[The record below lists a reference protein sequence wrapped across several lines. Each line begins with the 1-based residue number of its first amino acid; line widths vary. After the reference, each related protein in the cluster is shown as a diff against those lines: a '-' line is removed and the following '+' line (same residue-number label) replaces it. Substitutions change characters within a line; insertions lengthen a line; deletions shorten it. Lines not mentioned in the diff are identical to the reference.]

1 MEHKWLE
8 DLVVLAETR
17 SFSRAALMRNITQPA
32 FSRRIQALEAWM
44 GVDLIVRSTYPPS
57 LTPAGESF
65 YAQAKDLMDRIGA
78 LRSSQTSDLED
89 AQEEVRIALP
99 HTLSLNFFP
108 DWLTSLIEILGPLHT
123 KLRVGNVLDVVLW
136 LVEGGSDLLI
146 CYHHPEQ
153 PIQLDPERYDMLTLG
168 IERVA
173 PYSSV
178 DDEGRPRHVLPGK
191 SHQPVPY
198 LGYSTS
204 AYLGRMTDIALN
216 QGRTRAHLH
225 RMCESDMAEGLRKL
239 VLAGHGLAFLPD
251 SVARDDVTAKR
262 LVRLP
267 GGWEVEMEIRAYR
280 ERPTLARPAR
290 RRVEQ
295 LWQLLESRYAGIG
308 KMHSVQKPRPFS
320 KRVKAARSGAAH
332 HSTKKEIS

>member
-1 MEHKWLE
+1 MDNKWLE

-44 GVDLIVRSTYPPS
+44 GVDLIVRTTYPPS
-57 LTPAGESF
+57 LTAAGENF
-65 YAQAKDLMDRIGA
+65 YAQAKDLMGRIGA
-78 LRSSQTSDLED
+78 LRSSETSNLVD
-89 AQEEVRIALP
+89 AQEAVRIALP

-108 DWLTSLIEILGPLHT
+108 DWLTSLIETLGPLPT
-123 KLRVGNVLDVVLW
+123 KLSVGNVLDVVLW
-136 LVEGGSDLLI
+136 LVEGGCDMLI
-146 CYHHPEQ
+146 CYHHSQQ
-153 PIQLDPERYDMLTLG
+153 PIQLDLERYDMLTLG

-173 PYSSV
+173 PYAAA
-178 DDEGRPRHVLPGK
+178 DEQGRPRHVLPGK

-198 LGYSTS
+198 LGYSSS
-204 AYLGRMTDIALN
+204 AYLGRMTDIALA
-216 QGRTRAHLH
+216 QGRARAHLC

-251 SVARDDVTAKR
+251 SVARDDVAANR

-295 LWQLLESRYAGIG
+295 LWQLLEVRHAGLQNERPVP
-308 KMHSVQKPRPFS
+308 KMKPIPP
-320 KRVKAARSGAAH
+320 RVRATKSGSAL
-332 HSTKKEIS
+332 HSTKKETL